1 MRFIRFNGVGVAGF
15 LLQITV
21 LAALVRSDVHYLPA
35 TALAVECALLHNF
48 FWHERWTWADRPA
61 DSKTRLL
68 RLGRFHA
75 LNGLVSLV
83 GNLLL
88 MRLLVGTF
96 GLPLIPANLLSVLA
110 CAAINY
116 FGSDRVVFRP
126 PPSALQLDAF
136 GDDQLRVRG
145 RLTKRLGRRIFG

>member
-1 MRFIRFNGVGVAGF
+1 MRFLRFNGVGAAGF
-15 LLQITV
+15 VLQIAV
-21 LAALVRSDVHYLPA
+21 LAALLRLDLHYLLA
-35 TALAVECALLHNF
+35 TALAVECAVLHNF

-61 DSKTRLL
+61 DGRVRLL

-88 MRLLVGTF
+88 MRLFVGTF
-96 GLPLIPANLLSVLA
+96 GMPAIPANVLSVLA

-116 FGSDRVVFRP
+116 FGSDRLVFAARGASRETRP
-126 PPSALQLDAF
+126 DAC
-136 GDDQLRVRG
+136 GCRAPL
-145 RLTKRLGRRIFG
+145 

>member
-15 LLQITV
+15 VLQIAV
-21 LAALVRSDVHYLPA
+21 LALLLRLDVHYLIA
-35 TALAVECALLHNF
+35 TGLAVECAVLHNF

-61 DSKTRLL
+61 NGRVRLG

-75 LNGLVSLV
+75 LNGMVSLA

-96 GLPLIPANLLSVLA
+96 DVPAIPANLLSVLA
-110 CAAINY
+110 CALAN
-116 FGSDRVVFRP
+116 FAVSDRIVFSPGKMPDISPRHFE
-126 PPSALQLDAF
+126 AREL
-136 GDDQLRVRG
+136 
-145 RLTKRLGRRIFG
+145 